1 MNPRNIEISAVNAV
15 EEYIMRSSFMAPHI
29 SDTDKTP
36 IWDGSIFLYS
46 RKEDDKCKIQ
56 SVENFVGR
64 ISVQVK
70 GKCVKVLPKRPAYQ
84 ISVSSLN
91 AYKKEGGVIFFVV
104 YLVGESRYIHCAF
117 LSAIDIKR
125 YVAKAKGNS
134 SISVHLEEAKPMSR
148 DVQDIYFEFWDNCRR
163 QTSFAD
169 SKVLSLEDALNS
181 GKPINIISRKQS
193 KEEVL
198 QDIISSPKYLY
209 SEIEY
214 QNTKIL
220 YPIGDQKYHITPVRT
235 MDKPVKVADKVFYDS
250 YQISHIDDCL
260 IINIGNSVEL
270 TFNLNG
276 KSKFNYK
283 KSETLLH
290 KLLNE
295 YEFLFAVI
303 KHKYI
308 EIGET
313 NIEVDVKR
321 RSVIDTIKG
330 EYEYWKKVKKVLDLL
345 HYSLEIDTSKFR
357 KADFSNIDL
366 LYDIL
371 IKKEEFED
379 NRALGPIVTVDIL
392 DYSVMLWADRQSNGN
407 YILSD
412 FFDLSKAKEITCV
425 VDGQKQ
431 QTSIFSV
438 LFNRFDSTKILN
450 ADYSILI
457 STYEHLLKENPKIV
471 DRCNN
476 DMLMLLNQYDSAQNK
491 IPHILDVAEMMSDW
505 VCRNSSQDLIVNAI
519 NKYQI
524 IRRKRQLDESEK
536 DHLCTLLLSE
546 NIEDDQKAAIHILLG
561 NNLIARKYI
570 DNLPED
576 QKDIFKSFP
585 IYNLL

>member
-1 MNPRNIEISAVNAV
+1 MNTRNIEIFAINAV
-15 EEYIMRSSFMAPHI
+15 EEYIMMSSYMAPHI
-29 SDTDKTP
+29 SDSDRTP
-36 IWDGSIFLYS
+36 IWDGNIFLYS
-46 RKEDDKCKIQ
+46 RKEKDECKIQ
-56 SVENFVGR
+56 SVDNYVGR
-64 ISVQVK
+64 IPVQVK
-70 GKCVKVLPKRPAYQ
+70 GKRVKTLPKHPAYQ

-91 AYKKEGGVIFFVV
+91 AYKKDGGAILYVV
-104 YLVGESRYIHCAF
+104 YLMGESRHIYCAF

-125 YVAKAKGNS
+125 YVAKAKGS
-134 SISVHLEEAKPMSR
+134 STISVRLEEALPMSA
-148 DVQDIYFEFWDNCRR
+148 DVEDTYFEFWDNCRR

-169 SKVLSLEDALNS
+169 SQVLTLEDAIKS
-181 GKPINIISRKQS
+181 GKPINVISRKQT

-220 YPIGDQKYHITPVRT
+220 YPIGDQKYLITPVRNVENR
-235 MDKPVKVADKVFYDS
+235 VKVADKVFYDR
-250 YQISHIDDCL
+250 YQISHIDDSF
-260 IINIGNSVEL
+260 IINIGDSVEL
-270 TFNLNG
+270 TFSING

-283 KSETLLH
+283 KSATLLH
-290 KLLNE
+290 ELIKE

-303 KHKYI
+303 EHKRI

-313 NIEVDVKR
+313 TIEVDVRR
-321 RSVIDTIKG
+321 RSAINAIKD
-330 EYEYWKKVKKVLDLL
+330 EYKYWVKVKEVLDLL
-345 HYSLEIDTSKFR
+345 HSTFDIDTARFR

-366 LYDIL
+366 LYDSL
-371 IKKEEFED
+371 IRKKEFEHKG
-379 NRALGPIVTVDIL
+379 ALDPIVTVDIL
-392 DYSVMLWADRQSNGN
+392 DYSVMLWADRQPNGN

-412 FFDLSKAKEITCV
+412 FFDLSKAREITCV
-425 VDGQKQ
+425 VEGHRYR
-431 QTSIFSV
+431 TSIFSV

-457 STYEHLLKENPKIV
+457 STYEDLLKENPKIA

-476 DMLMLLNQYDSAQNK
+476 DMLMLLKQYDSARNK
-491 IPHILDVAEMMSDW
+491 VPHILDVAEMMSDW
-505 VCRNSSQDLIVNAI
+505 VCRNSSQDFIINHI

-524 IRRKRQLDESEK
+524 IRRKRQFDDSEK
-536 DHLCTLLLSE
+536 DHLCNLLLSE
-546 NIEDDQKAAIHILLG
+546 NIEDDQKAAIYILLG
-561 NNLIARKYI
+561 DDLIARKYI

>member
-1 MNPRNIEISAVNAV
+1 MNTRNIEIFAINAV
-15 EEYIMRSSFMAPHI
+15 EEYIMMSSYMAPHI
-29 SDTDKTP
+29 SDSDRTP
-36 IWDGSIFLYS
+36 IWDGNIFLYS
-46 RKEDDKCKIQ
+46 RKEKDECKIQ
-56 SVENFVGR
+56 SVDNYVGR
-64 ISVQVK
+64 IPVQVK
-70 GKCVKVLPKRPAYQ
+70 GKRVKTLPKHPAYQ

-91 AYKKEGGVIFFVV
+91 AYKKDGGAILYVV
-104 YLVGESRYIHCAF
+104 YLMGESRHIYCAF

-125 YVAKAKGNS
+125 YVAKAKGS
-134 SISVHLEEAKPMSR
+134 STISVRLEEALPMSA
-148 DVQDIYFEFWDNCRR
+148 DVEDTYFEFWDNCRR

-220 YPIGDQKYHITPVRT
+220 YPIGDQKYLITPVRT

-313 NIEVDVKR
+313 TIEVDVRR
-321 RSVIDTIKG
+321 RSAINAIKD
-330 EYEYWKKVKKVLDLL
+330 EYKYWVKVKEVLDLL
-345 HYSLEIDTSKFR
+345 HSTFDIDTARFR

-366 LYDIL
+366 LYDSL
-371 IKKEEFED
+371 IRKKEFEHKG
-379 NRALGPIVTVDIL
+379 ALDPIVTVDIL

-561 NNLIARKYI
+561 DDLIARKYI

>member
-15 EEYIMRSSFMAPHI
+15 EEYIMMSSYMAPHI
-29 SDTDKTP
+29 SDSDRTP
-36 IWDGSIFLYS
+36 IWDGNIFLYS
-46 RKEDDKCKIQ
+46 RKEKDECKIQ

-148 DVQDIYFEFWDNCRR
+148 DVEDIYFEFWDNCRR

-220 YPIGDQKYHITPVRT
+220 YPIGDQKYLITPVRT

-283 KSETLLH
+283 KTETLLH

-308 EIGET
+308 EIEET
-313 NIEVDVKR
+313 KIEVDVKR

-345 HYSLEIDTSKFR
+345 HCTFEIDTSKFR

-366 LYDIL
+366 LYDSL
-371 IKKEEFED
+371 IKKEEFEH
-379 NRALGPIVTVDIL
+379 NGALDPVVIVDIL
-392 DYSVMLWADRQSNGN
+392 NYSVMLWADRQANGN

-431 QTSIFSV
+431 QTSIFSL

-457 STYEHLLKENPKIV
+457 STYEDLFKENPKII

-476 DMLMLLNQYDSAQNK
+476 DMLMLLKQYDNAPNK
-491 IPHILDVAEMMSDW
+491 IPHFLDVAEMMSDW
-505 VCRNSSQDLIVNAI
+505 VSRNSSQDSIINAI

-524 IRRKRQLDESEK
+524 IRRKRQFDDREK
-536 DHLCTLLLSE
+536 DILCTLLLSV

-561 NNLIARKYI
+561 DKLLAQKYI

>member
-29 SDTDKTP
+29 NDTDKTP

-91 AYKKEGGVIFFVV
+91 AYKKDGGAILYVV
-104 YLVGESRYIHCAF
+104 YLMRESRHIYCAF

-125 YVAKAKGNS
+125 YVAKAKGS
-134 SISVHLEEAKPMSR
+134 STISVRLEEALPMSA
-148 DVQDIYFEFWDNCRR
+148 DVEDTYFEFWDNCRR

-169 SKVLSLEDALNS
+169 SQVLTLEDAIKS
-181 GKPINIISRKQS
+181 GKPINVISRKQT

-220 YPIGDQKYHITPVRT
+220 YPIGDQKYLITPVRNVENR
-235 MDKPVKVADKVFYDS
+235 VKVADKVFYDR
-250 YQISHIDDCL
+250 YQISHIDDSF
-260 IINIGNSVEL
+260 IINIGDSVEL
-270 TFNLNG
+270 TFSING

-283 KSETLLH
+283 KSATLLH
-290 KLLNE
+290 ELIKE

-303 KHKYI
+303 EHKRI

-313 NIEVDVKR
+313 TIEVDVRR
-321 RSVIDTIKG
+321 RSAINAIKD
-330 EYEYWKKVKKVLDLL
+330 EYKYWVKVKEVLDLL
-345 HYSLEIDTSKFR
+345 HSTFDIDTARFR

-366 LYDIL
+366 LYDSL
-371 IKKEEFED
+371 IRKKEFEHKG
-379 NRALGPIVTVDIL
+379 ALDPIVTVDIL
-392 DYSVMLWADRQSNGN
+392 DYSVMLWTDRQPNGN

-412 FFDLSKAKEITCV
+412 FFDLSKAREITCV
-425 VDGQKQ
+425 VEGHRYR
-431 QTSIFSV
+431 TSIFSV

-457 STYEHLLKENPKIV
+457 STYEDLLKENPKIA

-476 DMLMLLNQYDSAQNK
+476 DMLMLLKQYDSARNK
-491 IPHILDVAEMMSDW
+491 VPHILDVAEMMSDW
-505 VCRNSSQDLIVNAI
+505 VCRNSSQDFIINHI

-524 IRRKRQLDESEK
+524 IRRKRQFDDSEK
-536 DHLCTLLLSE
+536 DHLCNLLLSE
-546 NIEDDQKAAIHILLG
+546 NIEDDQKAAIYILLG
-561 NNLIARKYI
+561 DDLIARKYI